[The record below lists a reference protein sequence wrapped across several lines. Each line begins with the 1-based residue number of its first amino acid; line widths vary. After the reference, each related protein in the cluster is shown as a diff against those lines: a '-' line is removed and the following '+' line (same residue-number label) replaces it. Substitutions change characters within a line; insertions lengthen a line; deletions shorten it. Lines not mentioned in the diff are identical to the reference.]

1 MRVINNAKSDLTEEV
16 GGIGAC
22 FIACGVF
29 CYGTA
34 GAVRNWPESGT
45 ERRESA
51 SAAHPEGRR

>member
-34 GAVRNWPESGT
+34 GAGTVVASG
-45 ERRESA
+45 A
-51 SAAHPEGRR
+51 YLL